1 MLDVEEKYF
10 EAIQKTS
17 NIIYG
22 MYYGEKVT
30 LSLLREMVDK
40 FLPTLLR
47 DPDAAK
53 NMPEYPT
60 IVQAVVNK
68 YAAEFGVETYS
79 PTTVSKD
86 KTSRFWL
93 NKIKP
98 TIHHSFFN
106 RYREYLNQEGFV
118 QRSID
123 NIERSCEEIL
133 SYCAN
138 PRNPS
143 GIEKKKGL
151 VIGDVQSG
159 KTANYLGLV
168 NMAYDYGYHIVV
180 LLAGSTNPLRL
191 QTQKRADSGVI
202 GAKSDTIGK
211 EIKYIGVGADKHEY
225 YVIPYTNQESDFS
238 TNTEKYKNLT
248 LGDLKKPVILVVKK
262 ISSVLESVGRSLQG
276 ELTAAGLDPK
286 SILIIDDEADYAS
299 INTSRSSESPTVIN
313 RCIREIFNK
322 FPIASYVG
330 YTATPFANVFI
341 DPFDDD
347 IDNLDLFPS
356 DFITQL
362 HAPSNYFG
370 GRKVFPKGESSRFI
384 RLIHEDEHLFLP
396 VVHDKNIKYPGLTQS
411 LKEAIHCFL
420 IGNVIR
426 SLRGQVTKHR
436 SMMIN
441 VTRFNMVQK
450 QIWHHVKDYISML
463 TNTIEEVGCKSEEY
477 FIADGE
483 MKKIHDLFTESDFYK
498 EVRNGCVEKNIEPIS
513 WEKVQRGL
521 YDEIKQMNI
530 VVVNSTNGKM
540 NSLDPNTKKRFDY
553 EQYEDVGARVIAIG
567 GMVLSRGLTLEG
579 LMVSYYSRN
588 AGAYDTL
595 LQMCRWFGYRPKYE
609 DLCRVYLT
617 QESIDR
623 FDAALEATEDLK
635 QQLET
640 MKIKGKT
647 PKDYGLM
654 VKQSPDTLETTLLIT
669 SRNKL
674 RGTEEIQIRLNYGGV
689 YADTSKIPRRSDI
702 NKHNLNQVNEFC
714 EKIKDNFG
722 LERKFYMAKG
732 IGRLIIAD
740 FIRKLKIS
748 YVNKKFDTETL
759 SHYIETSEDFRVWD
773 VVIETGEKKL
783 KNSMKFNFCGNELT
797 CVHRSF
803 RINNKEDEFV
813 RLGGAN
819 NRVIDPGV
827 FDAGLWL
834 SEAQIAAILEE
845 KKRND
850 PEHKDYRTLSAIDY
864 LTKRENPI
872 LVIYPIELKTD
883 CNNDEEK
890 LWGNRI
896 NELRSIKQEIKAQ
909 LCEDENTPLMAFGIG
924 FPRKEKPVAVT
935 YLANQIKLAE
945 LRSNIEIDDDDE
957 SDNEEGDDNG

>member
-30 LSLLREMVDK
+30 LSMLREMVDK

-47 DPDAAK
+47 NPDAAK
-53 NMPEYPT
+53 NMPEYPA

-86 KTSRFWL
+86 KTSHFWL

-118 QRSID
+118 QRAID
-123 NIERSCEEIL
+123 NIERTCEEVL

-143 GIEKKKGL
+143 GIEKKRGL

-168 NMAYDYGYHIVV
+168 NMAYDYGYRIVV
-180 LLAGSTNPLRL
+180 LLAGSTKSLRL
-191 QTQKRADSGVI
+191 QTQKRVDSGVI
-202 GAKSDTIGK
+202 GAKSNTIGNA
-211 EIKYIGVGADKHEY
+211 IKYIGVGADKHEY

-238 TNTEKYKNLT
+238 SNTEKCKNLT
-248 LGDLKKPVILVVKK
+248 IGDLKKPVILVVKK
-262 ISSVLESVGRSLQG
+262 VRTVLESVERSLQG
-276 ELTAAGLDPK
+276 ELAAAGLDPQ

-299 INTSRSSESPTVIN
+299 VDVSANESPSMIN
-313 RCIREIFNK
+313 GLVRKIFNK

-341 DPFDDD
+341 DPFDND

-370 GRKVFPKGESSRFI
+370 GRKVFPKGETSKYI
-384 RLIHEDEHLFLP
+384 RLIYEDESLFLP
-396 VVHDKNIKYPGLTQS
+396 VVHIKTIKYLGLPES

-420 IGNVIR
+420 IDNVVR
-426 SLRGQVTKHR
+426 SLRGQITKHR

-441 VTRFNMVQK
+441 ITRFNMVQK
-450 QIWHHVKDYISML
+450 QIWHHVKDYIAIL
-463 TNTIEEVGCKSEEY
+463 TNTIEEVSCKSEEC
-477 FIADGE
+477 FIADDE
-483 MKKIHDLFTESDFYK
+483 MKKIHDLFVESEFYE
-498 EVRNGCVEKNIEPIS
+498 EVRNGSIEKNIEPIS
-513 WEKVQRGL
+513 WGKIQSGL

-530 VVVNSTNGKM
+530 VIVNSTNGDMK
-540 NSLDPNTKKRFDY
+540 SLDPNTKKRFDY
-553 EQYEDVGARVIAIG
+553 EDYEDVGARVIAIG

-609 DLCRVYLT
+609 DLCRIYLT

-623 FDAALEATEDLK
+623 FDAALDATEDLK

-674 RGTEEIQIRLNYGGV
+674 RGAEEVQIRLSYGGV

-702 NKHNLNQVNEFC
+702 NKHNLKQVKVFC
-714 EKIKDNFG
+714 EKIKDDFG
-722 LERKFYMAKG
+722 QKDKFYMASGVGK
-732 IGRLIIAD
+732 LIVAD
-740 FIRKLKIS
+740 FIRNLKIS

-759 SHYIETSEDFRVWD
+759 AHYIETNEDFRVWD
-773 VVIETGEKKL
+773 VVIESGEKKIED
-783 KNSMKFNFCGNELT
+783 SMKFNFGGSELI

-803 RINNKEDEFV
+803 RINNRNDEFV
-813 RLGGAN
+813 RLGGTN

-827 FDAGLWL
+827 FNAGLWL
-834 SEAQIAAILEE
+834 SKDQEAAILEE

-850 PEHKDYRTLSAIDY
+850 PEHKDYNTLSAIDY
-864 LTKRENPI
+864 LTRRENPI
-872 LVIYPIELKTD
+872 LVIYPIELKTG
-883 CNNDEEK
+883 CNKDEIR
-890 LWGNRI
+890 LWGDRI
-896 NELRSIKQEIKAQ
+896 EELRKNKQEIKTQ

-924 FPRKEKPVAVT
+924 FPRKENPVAVT
-935 YLANQIKLAE
+935 CLANQVKLAE
-945 LRSNIEIDDDDE
+945 LRSNIEIDNDDE
-957 SDNEEGDDNG
+957 SDDDEGEDDD